1 MKIYKKHILCVIVGM
16 TCLATILSFTAITGN
31 DNLIR
36 DKGYKLV
43 FSDEFNLPNGRSP
56 IAPSGKDAVAIQ
68 AVGQDGF
75 PTVKM
80 WYISRTADSCVE
92 PYPTRT

>member
-1 MKIYKKHILCVIVGM
+1 MKTNNKHILCVISGLV
-16 TCLATILSFTAITGN
+16 CLATILSFTAITGN
-31 DNLIR
+31 DNLIS

-68 AVGQDGF
+68 AVGQDGY

-92 PYPTRT
+92 PYLTKT